1 VKTTTGENS
10 GLLELEAFMFNTTT
24 LMAYSHGHDLA
35 GRCVVKGRKKSQSL
49 VNFGFYRVVASG
61 QLSGIFI

>member
-10 GLLELEAFMFNTTT
+10 GLLELEAFMFNTAT

-35 GRCVVKGRKKSQSL
+35 VRYVVKGGVKVRNL
-49 VNFGFYRVVASG
+49 WWIWA
-61 QLSGIFI
+61 FIVSWQVGN